1 MPPGLGLP
9 TRRTRAALVA
19 AAVAAGGAVVL
30 SVTEPAPAP
39 VSPPAPRA
47 VAELPDA
54 PGTVPRTPPLPRA
67 PAFALTPTADDRAL
81 LWAERGTGVVRRA
94 SLGAGPPGD
103 GVVLARLDAAAG
115 PEAGVRGL
123 AATADGRTFVSFV
136 RRSDARLVVVEV
148 GGPAARLVWLGP
160 RTGRARVG
168 GGLAVLAGG
177 RLALAIGDQARPGR
191 AAAARSLLGRVVT
204 LDPDGPGGQEPRR
217 RSRGWHDPTAFA
229 RGRDGV
235 LWVADR
241 AGGPDAERIG
251 HADRPRQGTVRSP
264 FRRAPIALAVGDDGA
279 VLLVCGLRSGRLDRT
294 TVRAGGRGNAET
306 APAVLP
312 VRCRYGVA
320 VAGRRVLVSDDAGRV
335 RDAGSIAAL
344 ARVAPITDA
353 AP

>member
-1 MPPGLGLP
+1 MAPGPGLP

-19 AAVAAGGAVVL
+19 ASVAAAGAVVL

-47 VAELPDA
+47 VDDLPDA
-54 PGTVPRTPPLPRA
+54 PGAVPRTPPLPRA

-94 SLGAGPPGD
+94 PLRAGPPGD
-103 GVVLARLDAAAG
+103 GVVLARLDARPG

-123 AATADGRTFVSFV
+123 AATADGRTFATFV
-136 RRSDARLVVVEV
+136 RRTDARLVLVEI
-148 GGPAARLVWLGP
+148 GGPAARTVWVGP

-168 GGLAVLAGG
+168 GGLAVLPGG
-177 RLALAIGDQARPGR
+177 RLALGIGDQARPGR
-191 AAAARSLLGRVVT
+191 AAAPRSLLGRVVT
-204 LDPDGPGGQEPRR
+204 LAVDGPPTQEPRR

-229 RGRDGV
+229 AGRGGV

-241 AGGPDAERIG
+241 AGGVDAERIG
-251 HADRPRQGTVRSP
+251 HADQVRRGTVRSP
-264 FRRAPIALAVGDDGA
+264 FRRAPIGLAVGDGGA

-294 TVRAGGRGNAET
+294 AVRGGGRGNAEA
-306 APAVLP
+306 APTVLP
-312 VRCRYGVA
+312 TRCRYGVA

-335 RDAGSIAAL
+335 RDVGSVAAL
-344 ARVAPITDA
+344 ARIGPIA
-353 AP
+353 EP